1 MGAVDVGGGGP
12 KKKGKR
18 KPMRRGVRIDMTP
31 MVDVAFLLL
40 IFFMVTTVFRRPQAL
55 EITLPSEKNEVEMPQ
70 ENVLQIR
77 VQDTGKAFW
86 NIGLEQPNEVA
97 VSDLHTIVEEQRG
110 ANPALAAVIK
120 IDRKAPYHY
129 MVDVLDEV
137 TLGNL
142 KRFSLAPLTDE
153 DRQMLSGE
161 TPGAAV
167 PGTAP
172 AGTTPPSGG

>member
-55 EITLPSEKNEVEMPQ
+55 EITLPSEKNDVEMPA

-77 VQDTGKAFW
+77 VQDSGKAYW
-86 NIGLEQPNEVA
+86 NIGLEPPIEVPVNDIHTV
-97 VSDLHTIVEEQRG
+97 VSQQRG
-110 ANPALAAVIK
+110 SNPALAAVIK

-153 DRQMLSGE
+153 DRQVLLGE
-161 TPGAAV
+161 TPGAET
-167 PGTAP
+167 PEAP
-172 AGTTPPSGG
+172 ATGGAGS